1 MATEPDGMDISVNF
15 PGVILKTLDEL
26 PPYVPEAENQQVIIR
41 GGPWLERGCAALIV
55 GTSGIGKSILA
66 MHLLLAL
73 ASGVKIFG
81 LDCVKPRRVLYI
93 QSEDQDNRVSHDRED
108 CLAEMREMFWEITD
122 EQWAAA
128 RKRITTVK
136 MTGYTG
142 KGFLDVVA
150 AILEQAQSAGDP
162 YDVVIINPLYAF
174 IGGNICDS
182 AYVTPF
188 LRGGKIGGRG
198 EDTRGLQYL
207 LEKYNVATIIF
218 HHTPKPPSANELK
231 QWMRS
236 AFPEYQGAGSSD
248 LTNWVRS
255 AMLMMKV
262 EGHPNVVCVTA
273 GKGGARLGWEE
284 IGGARRR
291 YLAWSG
297 KPGVDGYRNAWRELT
312 DEEREQIVTPAK
324 NATERAPKPPQ
335 ITDVSP
341 YAWRAIRQAREEVLA
356 LGEPFGGLTQTN
368 LIKRIQTLVE
378 EDGGKISFHDL
389 LNLVSHKMMGISV
402 KSGLKNSKLYDIEGG
417 GNENK

>member
-1 MATEPDGMDISVNF
+1 MATEPDGVDFLAEF
-15 PGVILKTLDEL
+15 PGVVLRTLDEL
-26 PPYVPEAENQQVIIR
+26 PPYVPEAENPQVIIR

-108 CLAEMREMFWEITD
+108 CLAEMREMFWDLTD

-128 RKRITTVK
+128 IKRITPAK

-142 KGFLDVVA
+142 VKFLRVVE
-150 AILEQAQSAGDP
+150 AILKQAQSVGNP
-162 YDVVIINPLYAF
+162 YDVVMINPLYAF
-174 IGGNICDS
+174 IGGNISDS

-188 LRGGKIGGRG
+188 LRGGQIGGRG
-198 EDTRGLQYL
+198 EEARGLQYL

-231 QWMRS
+231 QWMKS

-297 KPGVDGYRNAWRELT
+297 KPGVDKYRNAWRELT
-312 DEEREQIVTPAK
+312 AEEREQIVTPAK
-324 NATERAPKPPQ
+324 NAAERAPKPPQ

-378 EDGGKISFHDL
+378 EDGGKIGFNTLQDL
-389 LNLVSHKMMGISV
+389 VNRQMMGV
-402 KSGLKNSKLYDIEGG
+402 AVRRGEKNSKIYDIKEGAS
-417 GNENK
+417 

>member
-1 MATEPDGMDISVNF
+1 MTEPDGVDYKEVMK
-15 PGVILKTLDEL
+15 GVYTLTLDQL
-26 PPYVPEAENQQVIIR
+26 PAYVPEAENEKVIIK

-73 ASGVKIFG
+73 AAGIKIFG

-93 QSEDQDNRVSHDRED
+93 QSEDSDNRVAHDRED
-108 CLAEMREMFWEITD
+108 CLAEMRETFWEMTD

-128 RKRITTVK
+128 VKRITLVK
-136 MTGYTG
+136 MTGLTG
-142 KGFLDVVA
+142 VECLK
-150 AILEQAQSAGDP
+150 AIEGLLKEAKAENNP
-162 YDVVIINPLYAF
+162 YDVVMINPLYAF

-198 EDTRGLQYL
+198 ETTRGLQYL
-207 LEKYNVATIIF
+207 LEEYNVASIIF
-218 HHTPKPPSANELK
+218 HHTPKPPNAAELK
-231 QWMRS
+231 QWMKS

-297 KPGVDGYRNAWRELT
+297 KPGVEGNRNAWRELT
-312 DEEREQIVTPAK
+312 EEEREEIVTPAK
-324 NATERAPKPPQ
+324 NVAERAPKPPK
-335 ITDVSP
+335 ITDVSH
-341 YAWRAIRQAREEVLA
+341 YAWQAIRQAREEVLA
-356 LGEPFGGLTQTN
+356 LGEPFGGLTQKK
-368 LIKRIQTLVE
+368 LMERITTLVE

-389 LNLVSHKMMGISV
+389 LNLVSHKMMGIVV
-402 KSGLKNSKLYDIEGG
+402 KSGAKNSKLYDLEG
-417 GNENK
+417 ERK